1 MTETVNVHDAKTNFS
16 RLLERAKA
24 GETIIIAKAGKPVA
38 QLSAIPGPHAAD
50 GPAKRRI
57 GFMDGQIQVPDD
69 FDTMFADEIERMFNG
84 EGDV

>member
-38 QLSAIPGPHAAD
+38 QLSAIPGTHAD
-50 GPAKRRI
+50 EPAKRRI

>member
-38 QLSAIPGPHAAD
+38 QLSAIPDPHAAD
-50 GPAKRRI
+50 EPAKRRI